1 MSWSQLT
8 HNSDTIYKA
17 GAYCTCFFKNFL
29 KIINHN
35 CFYNDQTKQ
44 KFTYIIR
51 QYKIKVM
58 KSRIIRQQEEKSYLH
73 ERKNHVS
80 FFVEKA

>member
-1 MSWSQLT
+1 MHIAPAFL
-8 HNSDTIYKA
+8 
-17 GAYCTCFFKNFL
+17 KNFL

-35 CFYNDQTKQ
+35 CFYNNQTKQ
-44 KFTYIIR
+44 KFIYIIR

-58 KSRIIRQQEEKSYLH
+58 KSRIIRQQEEKSCLH